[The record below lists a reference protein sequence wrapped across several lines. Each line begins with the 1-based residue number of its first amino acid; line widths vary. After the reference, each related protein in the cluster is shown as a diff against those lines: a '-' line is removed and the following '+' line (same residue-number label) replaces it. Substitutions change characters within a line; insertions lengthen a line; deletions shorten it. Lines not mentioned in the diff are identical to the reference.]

1 MITSKLLSFFSY
13 HQRIKMILVFCHS
26 TSGKKYSSII
36 WLNSYKKN
44 MHINIYQIQYMAWK
58 CSDMM
63 KGQIMTECVLSI
75 RFEKGS
81 TPWSSDNMMFQ
92 ALGNCYGPI
101 VQLEIEFP
109 DCPIPLFSSE
119 KTVWKISFIS
129 LDFYHIFS
137 PSILL
142 VLNSLNSSSSLIVQM
157 LIF

>member
-1 MITSKLLSFFSY
+1 
-13 HQRIKMILVFCHS
+13 
-26 TSGKKYSSII
+26 
-36 WLNSYKKN
+36 

-129 LDFYHIFS
+129 LDFYHIFP
-137 PSILL
+137 PSIYYRYPKNFFRDLL
-142 VLNSLNSSSSLIVQM
+142 RSSVLVCSDEIKFKIFFAFVVLDTIAWLNRLGSSKFYFIYLFFVPENPP
-157 LIF
+157 